1 MENTMETTILFGV
14 ECSGSGTIWLIG
26 LVSYKHTYEIPQRG
40 RPKRVPVKPVVRKC
54 VVDYRTCPYRILNG
68 NPLDFFSQALV

>member
-14 ECSGSGTIWLIG
+14 ACSGSGTIWLIG

-40 RPKRVPVKPVVRKC
+40 RPKRVPVKPIVRKG
-54 VVDYRTCPYRILNG
+54 V
-68 NPLDFFSQALV
+68 